1 MADIR
6 YVVLSDMH
14 LGDAN
19 SLFTQQGLSPD
30 GRRLK
35 STPAMEGLIE
45 CLRLVISRNSKG
57 NKPVLILGGDV
68 FDRAVLAMDRAVL
81 AFEAFIRETMKRG
94 QQLFSEILFLPGNHD
109 HHLWELDRESHYLDY
124 LRGVKPGH
132 RLSPPR
138 FTTDMFL
145 NNRSQPITSR
155 FLTGFLRRLAE
166 HHPYDY
172 GHLAEKPI
180 QVFYPNLAL
189 RGRGDKCIVLTH
201 GHYVEELSR
210 LMSIFGS
217 VIMPGKEPPSDIDAL
232 ELENCAWID
241 FLWSTMSRCG
251 PVGNRFE
258 FMYRRLRAHSVPAI
272 VELVT
277 RAVVRR
283 HAKRGWKNAI
293 EAWLARWIMAKV
305 TKIMAK
311 RAETR
316 TAQTIR
322 SKTEQGLTE
331 YLTGPV
337 YNQIIKENGRVPEDL
352 TVIFG
357 HTHQPFASDLY
368 NLERFPSPV
377 KVYNTGGWVLATA
390 EPVEIHGGA
399 TVLIDEDLNTTSLRL
414 YQQGD
419 TPEDGQVR
427 VIQAWPNGNGDDYFH
442 QSMAELVDYR
452 QEPWKSFSA
461 VISQEVSRH
470 AALLPPEEHLALAG

>member
-19 SLFTQQGLSPD
+19 SLFTRPDPNPD
-30 GRRLK
+30 GREFKLP
-35 STPAMEGLIE
+35 PAMEGLIE
-45 CLRLVISRNSKG
+45 CLRVVINRNSKG
-57 NKPVLILGGDV
+57 NKPVLILCGDV
-68 FDRAVLAMDRAVL
+68 FDRAVSAMDRAVL
-81 AFEAFIRETMKRG
+81 AFETFIRVTMKRG
-94 QQLFSEILFLPGNHD
+94 QQLFSEIVFLPGNHD
-109 HHLWELDRESHYLDY
+109 HHLWELDRETHYLDY
-124 LRGVKPGH
+124 LNGVKPGQ
-132 RLSPPR
+132 RLSLPR
-138 FTTDMFL
+138 FTTEMFL
-145 NNRSQPITSR
+145 GNRSQPIASR
-155 FLTGFLRRLAE
+155 FLTGFLQRLAK
-166 HHPYDY
+166 HRSSDY
-172 GHLAEKPI
+172 SHLAGKPI

-201 GHYVEELSR
+201 GHYVEDLSK

-217 VIMPGKEPPSDIDAL
+217 VIMPGKEPPPDIDAL
-232 ELENCAWID
+232 ELENSAWID
-241 FLWSTMSRCG
+241 FLWSTMCRSG
-251 PVGNRFE
+251 PVGNRFD

-277 RAVVRR
+277 RALVQR
-283 HAKRGWKNAI
+283 HAKRGWKSAV
-293 EAWLARWIMAKV
+293 EAWLARWVMAKI

-316 TAQTIR
+316 TAKTIW
-322 SKTEQGLTE
+322 SATEEGLKE

-357 HTHQPFASDLY
+357 HTHQPFASDFC

-390 EPVEIHGGA
+390 EPVDIYGGA
-399 TVLIDEDLNTTSLRL
+399 TVLIDEDLNTTSLHL

-419 TPEDGQVR
+419 SPEDGRVR
-427 VIQAWPNGNGDDYFH
+427 VIQAGPNGNGDDYFH
-442 QSMAELVDYR
+442 NSVADLVDYR

-461 VISQEVSRH
+461 IIAQEVSRH
-470 AALLPPEEHLALAG
+470 AALTPPEEHLALEG